1 MITRKSLNLSI
12 ETLCVQQTGDTTQ
25 LMQLPK
31 HKQFI
36 SFTQNHS
43 LTLNILFDFQISEMF
58 SVTLLLSRN
67 QQLTA
72 LLKKKKKNEKN
83 KAIKNKTQFISN
95 QLLLCYGEL
104 YIYMAREHKSLEN
117 ESLKKTASFKWFLCR
132 ISCFNYIWGS
142 DSQCRQE
149 TKSSNV
155 C

>member
-43 LTLNILFDFQISEMF
+43 LTLNILFEFQISEMF
-58 SVTLLLSRN
+58 SLTLLLSRN

-72 LLKKKKKNEKN
+72 LLKKKEKKNEKN

-104 YIYMAREHKSLEN
+104 YIYMARE
-117 ESLKKTASFKWFLCR
+117 SLKKTASFKWFLCR
-132 ISCFNYIWGS
+132 ISCFNLYLRI
-142 DSQCRQE
+142 RF
-149 TKSSNV
+149 TI
-155 C
+155 

>member
-1 MITRKSLNLSI
+1 MRKPDNQMITRKSLNLSI

-43 LTLNILFDFQISEMF
+43 LTLNILFEFQISGMF

-72 LLKKKKKNEKN
+72 LLKKKE
-83 KAIKNKTQFISN
+83 
-95 QLLLCYGEL
+95 
-104 YIYMAREHKSLEN
+104 
-117 ESLKKTASFKWFLCR
+117 KKTRKTRQLKTKHNLYLIKCYSAMV
-132 ISCFNYIWGS
+132 NYIFIW
-142 DSQCRQE
+142 QE
-149 TKSSNV
+149 NTKV
-155 C
+155 

>member
-1 MITRKSLNLSI
+1 MRKPDNQMITRKSLNLSI

-72 LLKKKKKNEKN
+72 LLKKTRQL
-83 KAIKNKTQFISN
+83 KTKHNLYLIN
-95 QLLLCYGEL
+95 CYS
-104 YIYMAREHKSLEN
+104 AV
-117 ESLKKTASFKWFLCR
+117 A
-132 ISCFNYIWGS
+132 NYIFIW
-142 DSQCRQE
+142 QE
-149 TKSSNV
+149 NTKV
-155 C
+155 